1 MDIKNKI
8 EELKSKNIPIYSISR
23 LNTVD
28 NCGWEYWQTYME
40 HLVPKDN
47 IYGFTGTKI
56 HKCLED
62 IQNGK
67 DVNLENE
74 IIQLLKDADFLDIK
88 FPSDSIREKWEKD
101 ILHFA
106 SNYKK
111 PDYNK
116 VETEKLF
123 LLQLGDNYLQG
134 IIDLV
139 IYNEDGTVSIRD
151 YKTSSKFSNSD
162 LQEKGRQ
169 LILYG
174 LAMEQMGYKVKDLA
188 WEMLKY
194 VEISYKLKNGNIRTT
209 IAERG
214 FIIDKLK
221 NDITKELK
229 MLNEYSDL
237 EIEAILDD
245 AIENNSFDNL
255 PKSIKEKYTINDYI
269 CYYDFTQERKIET
282 QLFIEA
288 KINEIEQFVD
298 DKSWWEPKEI
308 DIGNEFYCKNLCNH
322 REHCEFLKEY
332 IEIQDYYSE
341 IVNKNQNNEDDE
353 LLNLFT

>member
-1 MDIKNKI
+1 MEIKEKI
-8 EELKSKNIPIYSISR
+8 KELRGKGIPIYSISR

-40 HLVPKDN
+40 HLDQKDN
-47 IYGFTGTKI
+47 IYSFTGTKI
-56 HKCLED
+56 HKCLEE

-67 DVNLENE
+67 QINFSKEINGMLEEANM
-74 IIQLLKDADFLDIK
+74 LDIK
-88 FPSDSIREKWEKD
+88 FPNEKIEDKWKKD
-101 ILHFA
+101 ILQFVDT
-106 SNYKK
+106 YTK
-111 PDYNK
+111 PKYEK

-123 LLQLGDNYLQG
+123 LFQLGDIYLQG

-139 IYNEDGTVSIRD
+139 IYNDDGTISIRD
-151 YKTSSKFSNSD
+151 YKTSSKYSNSE
-162 LQEKGRQ
+162 LEEKGRQ

-194 VEISYKLKNGNIRTT
+194 VEISYTLKNGKTRTT

-221 NDITKELK
+221 SDITKEMKALK
-229 MLNEYSDL
+229 LYDDL
-237 EIEAILDD
+237 TIEEMVDE

-255 PKSIKEKYTINDYI
+255 PSSIKDKYTIVPYTCFYEFSPD
-269 CYYDFTQERKIET
+269 RKIET

-288 KINEIEQFVD
+288 KVSQIEQFEN

-308 DIGNEFYCKNLCNH
+308 TPYSSFFCQNLCGH
-322 REHCEFLKEY
+322 RQHCEYL
-332 IEIQDYYSE
+332 QDYLE
-341 IVNKNQNNEDDE
+341 MQEMFDE
-353 LLNLFT
+353 EKAEREAEEELAKFI

>member
-1 MDIKNKI
+1 MEIKEKI
-8 EELKSKNIPIYSISR
+8 EELRKSGVPIYSISR

-28 NCGWEYWQTYME
+28 TCGWEYWQTYME
-40 HLVPKDN
+40 HLEPKEN

-62 IQNGK
+62 IQNGEQINFSK
-67 DVNLENE
+67 EVSDMLE
-74 IIQLLKDADFLDIK
+74 DARILDIT
-88 FPSDSIREKWEKD
+88 FPSETIEEKWKKD
-101 ILHFA
+101 IIHFA
-106 SNYKK
+106 NNYKK
-111 PDYNK
+111 PEYDK

-123 LLQLGDNYLQG
+123 LFQLGDSYLQG

-139 IYNEDGTVSIRD
+139 IYNEDGTISIRD
-151 YKTSSKFSNSD
+151 YKTSSKFSNAD
-162 LQEKGRQ
+162 LEEKGRQ

-174 LAMEQMGYKVKDLA
+174 LAMEQMGYVVKDLA

-229 MLNEYSDL
+229 ALNKYSDL
-237 EIEAILDD
+237 EIEILVDEAIID
-245 AIENNSFDNL
+245 NSFDRL
-255 PKSIKEKYTINDYI
+255 PKSIKDKYTIKDYV
-269 CYYDFTQERKIET
+269 CYYEFSPERKIET

-288 KINEIEQFVD
+288 KINEIEQFEK
-298 DKSWWEPKEI
+298 DKSWWEAREI
-308 DIGNEFYCKNLCNH
+308 NAGNEFYCKNLCNH
-322 REHCEFLKEY
+322 RGHCEYLKDY
-332 IEIQDYYSE
+332 IEMQEFYNE
-341 IVNKNQNNEDDE
+341 ERQNEELEKE
-353 LLNLFT
+353 LLNFI